1 MCIWERSLHPLL
13 HGDDMTWLLIILIG
27 LALWNA
33 RSLRNLHNTIKTN
46 MATIEE
52 RFTAVNA
59 KLDEA
64 SSEILA
70 LIQQLRDEGV
80 TPAAEAILQQI
91 EAKAGALA
99 DIVPNT

>member
-1 MCIWERSLHPLL
+1 MGLDSYL
-13 HGDDMTWLLIILIG
+13 LLILIA
-27 LALWNA
+27 LALWTK
-33 RSLRNLHNTIKTN
+33 RGLTNLHRQAKTN

-70 LIQQLRDEGV
+70 LIQQLRDGGV
-80 TPAAEAILQQI
+80 TPEAEAILQQI

-99 DIVPNT
+99 DIVPNPPAP